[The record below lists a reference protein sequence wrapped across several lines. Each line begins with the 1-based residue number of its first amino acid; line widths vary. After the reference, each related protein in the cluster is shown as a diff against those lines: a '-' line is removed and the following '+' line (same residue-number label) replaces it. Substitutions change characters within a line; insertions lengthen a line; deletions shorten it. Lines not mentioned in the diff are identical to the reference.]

1 MAAARVAAARAS
13 SGHKPR
19 PALERAI
26 VQSLEAAAEAI
37 ESVAA
42 IEPDSPIE
50 EAVDALARGVAGMT
64 LEEACRR
71 LASTTARAE
80 NAVRKEVGARLGLPI
95 DDGGA
100 SCVRVMTL
108 HGSKGLTFE
117 VVFIPGLEQG
127 LLPSE
132 RDMPF
137 SGLVQ
142 QAARRMIQGSNEG
155 RQPTPFVGSLSG
167 RFKSRDS
174 GLDTDAVAAV
184 MTARTARLLD

>member
-1 MAAARVAAARAS
+1 M
-13 SGHKPR
+13 
-19 PALERAI
+19 
-26 VQSLEAAAEAI
+26 
-37 ESVAA
+37 
-42 IEPDSPIE
+42 
-50 EAVDALARGVAGMT
+50 
-64 LEEACRR
+64 
-71 LASTTARAE
+71 
-80 NAVRKEVGARLGLPI
+80 RKEVRARLGLPI

-142 QAARRMIQGSNEG
+142 QAARLLFMGMTRARLLVVLSMAAYRMIQGSNEG

-174 GLDTDAVAAV
+174 GLGTDAAAAV
-184 MTARTARLLD
+184 MTAPTARLLD